1 MAIGEGVVQ
10 VTMPRIPCFKF
21 RHKVGKPDIINEFL
35 NTGGSGFYLK
45 VTTEGM
51 VGVEDKI
58 KLLDVTLK
66 V

>member
-1 MAIGEGVVQ
+1 M
-10 VTMPRIPCFKF
+10 
-21 RHKVGKPDIINEFL
+21 GKPDIINEFL